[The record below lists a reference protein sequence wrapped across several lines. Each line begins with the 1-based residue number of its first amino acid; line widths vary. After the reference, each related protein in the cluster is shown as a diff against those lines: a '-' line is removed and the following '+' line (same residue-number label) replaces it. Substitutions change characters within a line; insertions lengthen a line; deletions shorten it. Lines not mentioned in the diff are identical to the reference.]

1 MRRTI
6 NNHVD
11 LNSVCGKPKAS
22 KTKLWHKTDIFVH
35 PEFLGIYQCYFE
47 IFKALKTDLS
57 LLPTSSD
64 LIVFEDQHSN
74 CYYITNLFHWYL
86 YYKNKPP
93 KYINLRI
100 YDHPNNNLI
109 NELKKITS
117 HEFIEFISSN
127 KFNIDLI
134 NPNRLH
140 NLINKHICPELILK
154 LNKRHSF
161 KPHSKMSMDL
171 LAKKSSFKRYKLNY
185 RKQKL
190 KQERNN
196 VLIELEQSSP
206 LIYQL
211 LNDPNFELNA
221 DQLWSL
227 K

>member
-47 IFKALKTDLS
+47 IFKALETDLS
-57 LLPTSSD
+57 LFNFSPELNA
-64 LIVFEDQHSN
+64 FEDPYSN
-74 CYYITNLFHWYL
+74 CYYITNLFHYYL
-86 YYKNKPP
+86 YYKPNPP

-100 YDHPNNNLI
+100 YDYPDNNLI
-109 NELKKITS
+109 NELRKLNS
-117 HEFIEFISSN
+117 HEFIQFISSN

-134 NPNRLH
+134 NPNRLL
-140 NLINKHICPELILK
+140 NLINKHISPELILK
-154 LNKRHSF
+154 HNKCHSF

-171 LAKKSSFKRYKLNY
+171 LAKKLSFNRNQLNY
-185 RKQKL
+185 RIQKL

>member
-11 LNSVCGKPKAS
+11 LNSVFGKPKTT
-22 KTKLWHKTDIFVH
+22 KTRLWHKTEIFVH
-35 PEFLGIYQCYFE
+35 PEFFGIYHCYFE
-47 IFKALKTDLS
+47 IFKALKTDLP
-57 LLPTSSD
+57 LLHTSSD
-64 LIVFEDQHSN
+64 LIVFEDPHSN

-100 YDHPNNNLI
+100 YDYPDNNLI
-109 NELKKITS
+109 NELRKLIS
-117 HEFIEFISSN
+117 HEFIQFVSSN

-134 NPNRLH
+134 NPNRLL
-140 NLINKHICPELILK
+140 NLINKHISPELILK
-154 LNKRHSF
+154 HNKCHSF

-171 LAKKSSFKRYKLNY
+171 LAKKLSFNRNQLNY
-185 RKQKL
+185 RLHKL
-190 KQERNN
+190 KQERND